1 MLHNF
6 TYKLKVNLT
15 NKKKCLLRGNYS
27 KSASDAHQLSPDA
40 NRHLRYNIY
49 TLKIIT
55 RVRAGPGFHIIMPG
69 RAGPAF

>member
-1 MLHNF
+1 MQIIMLHNF

-40 NRHLRYNIY
+40 N
-49 TLKIIT
+49 
-55 RVRAGPGFHIIMPG
+55 
-69 RAGPAF
+69 

>member
-27 KSASDAHQLSPDA
+27 KSASDTRQLSPDA
-40 NRHLRYNIY
+40 N
-49 TLKIIT
+49 
-55 RVRAGPGFHIIMPG
+55 
-69 RAGPAF
+69 

>member
-27 KSASDAHQLSPDA
+27 KLASDARQLSPDA
-40 NRHLRYNIY
+40 N
-49 TLKIIT
+49 
-55 RVRAGPGFHIIMPG
+55 
-69 RAGPAF
+69 

>member
-27 KSASDAHQLSPDA
+27 KSTPDA
-40 NRHLRYNIY
+40 VNRLTGHVGQAKCVRTSRY
-49 TLKIIT
+49 
-55 RVRAGPGFHIIMPG
+55 VD
-69 RAGPAF
+69 